1 MQFISGFYNT
11 LAINIYI
18 QCTQKSAYQQRHTL
32 PDFAILLSKTSV
44 TKSSVLPNSSNPTIL
59 ENKKQEKYNCIF
71 N

>member
-1 MQFISGFYNT
+1 M
-11 LAINIYI
+11 YI